1 VFSERVH
8 YNNLMETLVPNVIT
22 NKRII
27 SGTKRV
33 IQYISIDSDGT
44 EETDLV
50 VYDSSA
56 VATEIGKVDS
66 LMCTILSIT
75 YSTSSVLGINKL
87 EWDGTTDVLAWSL
100 PLAAGTGIFD
110 FTKFG
115 GLKNTAGAGITGDVL
130 FTTTGLVAGDVVS
143 LIIELMPY

>member
-1 VFSERVH
+1 
-8 YNNLMETLVPNVIT
+8 METLVPNVIT

-50 VYDSSA
+50 IYDSSA
-56 VATEIGKVDS
+56 VATAIGKVDS

-87 EWDGTTDVLAWSL
+87 EWDGTTDVLAWGL
-100 PLAAGTGIFD
+100 TRDGQFD

-130 FTTTGLVAGDVVS
+130 LTTTGLVAGDVVS